1 MCDWKTALDG
11 DKGVEGYHSHT
22 ASPRLFA
29 DVNPQNEVQITKL
42 LALQRTTHRHTRVYI
57 KVLEQADSAFLA
69 VVDLPCSLTL
79 QAAQAKKARRQNH
92 VAGKRSCQIWEKTLH
107 EKCTSARKRQG
118 GNTIP
123 HTFLSL
129 LACCDK
135 FEMNL

>member
-1 MCDWKTALDG
+1 VCDWKTALDG

-57 KVLEQADSAFLA
+57 KVLEQADSASLA

-92 VAGKRSCQIWEKTLH
+92 VAGRRSCQIWKKLCTRSVRRPEKDKGETQFH
-107 EKCTSARKRQG
+107 IRF
-118 GNTIP
+118 
-123 HTFLSL
+123 FLFL
-129 LACCDK
+129 LAVISLK
-135 FEMNL
+135 